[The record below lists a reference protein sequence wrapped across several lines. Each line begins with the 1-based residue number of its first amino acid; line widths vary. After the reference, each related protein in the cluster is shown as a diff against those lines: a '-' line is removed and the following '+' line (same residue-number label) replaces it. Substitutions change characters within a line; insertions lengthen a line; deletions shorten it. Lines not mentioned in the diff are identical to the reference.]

1 MIERVIS
8 GGQTGADQAGWRAAK
23 AGGIPTGGWMPKG
36 YRTEGR
42 VNDAGFL
49 TADESHPE
57 FAELYGAKEHHSPEY
72 PPRTRMNAAYV
83 ADEAGAVIC
92 FDAGERMSPG
102 TKLLNGIV
110 VDLLRRGL
118 QVHHFVIRLKPNG
131 SDPSGFS
138 LANGAYSE
146 AYAARFLANSYADR
160 LMVAGNRES
169 SAPGIGA
176 FVERYLSEVFRLLR
190 ATAEPADL
198 GRPPTPSPS
207 ASPVAP
213 PHPED
218 DEARRIEP

>member
-1 MIERVIS
+1 MIELVIT
-8 GGQTGADQAGWRAAK
+8 GGQTGADQSGWRAAK
-23 AGGIPTGGWMPKG
+23 AAGISCGGWMPKG
-36 YRTEGR
+36 FRTEGR

-72 PPRTRMNAAYV
+72 PPRTRMNVAYI

-146 AYAARFLANSYADR
+146 AYAAQFLANSHADR
-160 LMVAGNRES
+160 LLIAGNRES

-176 FVERYLSEVFRLLR
+176 WVERYLSEVFRLLR
-190 ATAEPADL
+190 EAGEPAVP
-198 GRPPTPSPS
+198 GRPSATPSPS
-207 ASPVAP
+207 ASHAAP

-218 DEARRIEP
+218 DEERS